1 VVGPGRPFRL
11 FWLTGRLTPWAGLS
25 RERVGLVG
33 GTDTGS
39 ANFFP
44 LKPVLKRLDS
54 LGVAP
59 QQPARAVGVGAV
71 IGGGDV
77 QRAGGGAG
85 GQLGVEVAAGA
96 RRVGEVVADVLCGVG
111 DADGDVVIGEE
122 PRAGDD
128 VARRWR

>member
-1 VVGPGRPFRL
+1 VAGPSWRAARPGVGLLGI
-11 FWLTGRLTPWAGLS
+11 GGSSVAGL
-25 RERVGLVG
+25 GLR
-33 GTDTGS
+33 
-39 ANFFP
+39 
-44 LKPVLKRLDS
+44 RLDG

-59 QQPARAVGVGAV
+59 QQPACAVGVGAV

-77 QRAGGGAG
+77 QRAGSGAG

-111 DADGDVVIGEE
+111 DADGDVVIREE